1 VEDTAIFKAV
11 IEEAISLLK
20 FDDPDYKDP
29 ASYNDLLSYY
39 NQRDHANID
48 RFLIKD
54 ALEKL
59 KVCDIEILGSGKKSY
74 EEQYKLL
81 SRTID
86 PNSDTEKK
94 FLNYLYEHNLKLP
107 DSAQKTVKGIYVK
120 PDFYY
125 APDFWV
131 FCDGTPHDKPS
142 VKEDDR
148 QKRDAIRNAGEQ
160 VFEYYYKDNLDEI
173 LAKRPDIFKKVK

>member
-1 VEDTAIFKAV
+1 MID
-11 IEEAISLLK
+11 EAISLLNY
-20 FDDPDYKDP
+20 DDTEYEEP

-39 NQRDHANID
+39 NQRDHAYID

-59 KVCDIEILGSGKKSY
+59 KVCKIEIQGSGKKNY
-74 EEQYKLL
+74 EEQYQLL
-81 SRTID
+81 LRTID

-94 FLNYLYEHNLKLP
+94 FLEYLYDNNLKLP
-107 DSAQKTVKGIYVK
+107 DSAQKTVAGVYVK

-142 VKEDDR
+142 IKDDDR
-148 QKRDAIRNAGEQ
+148 QKRDAIRNAGHQ
-160 VFEYYYKDNLDEI
+160 VFEYYYQDDLDEI
-173 LAKRPDIFKKVK
+173 ISKRPDIFKKVR